1 MDETEAADRISSL
14 PDDLLHLV
22 LLRLGCA
29 RAAARTSVLSR
40 QWRRVCSR
48 LPVVDVTLNDVPLDS
63 LEAALRRAAGQ
74 GVRLL
79 DIRVPE
85 EGSRL
90 CADSVSSVLCAAAAL
105 APVELRFTLTRWARG
120 LPSIR
125 LPSFHRA
132 TTIQMHGGSLDVEV
146 AHSGYPLLERLTLS
160 GCYLDLAALIP
171 CCPHLRVL
179 TMDDFTVHS
188 ASLQDVLVERRKP
201 LQGRLNARLL
211 KQLTTQSLHDEFGST
226 ILAPMVEKVSLRCT
240 YPSWFTHALGLW
252 HLDLLEVGL
261 ESPERHGAGV
271 PTQVEVL
278 SVHMSPKD
286 SKFSLL
292 DAERRFATEIF
303 SHMGTHFSAL
313 NLHITTR
320 GHMVGAFVLRLLGIH
335 YHGLRLA
342 DIRNL
347 KIVLLRSEVK
357 EACPLNC
364 PCNDPKGWK
373 TQIVSLNNLEKVEI
387 EGFEGEDHEL
397 DLLRVVFRCA
407 PMLKSVTV
415 RLLDQD
421 MPSDDWCTKV
431 NIIFREYPYVEGNI
445 DLISGMALEFSMEK
459 SESDNG
465 PSHGSCGSADLIS
478 TLSDDLLLQVLQRLS
493 CARAAVRTS
502 ILSHRWHGFWTHL
515 PKVTV
520 ILHDVPFGSLE
531 AALQRAV
538 RPGVFHRLLLD
549 ISVPWQD
556 NIPLSF
562 PWQEGMLTS
571 SSVSSLLRAAA
582 RLAPV
587 ELLFTL
593 MQNLQ
598 DHCLDVDL
606 PRLDCATSIDL
617 HAGYLRFAPPRAS
630 AGFPSLKRLSLSGC
644 HVDLAALIPRC
655 PCLRF
660 LTVNTTGLV
669 GMDKLTM
676 HSQSLQEL
684 VVEGRNTWTARID
697 VEAPMLKQL
706 IAHFHAGGHLG
717 VSVLAPMVEKVSWHC
732 SYKRAFY
739 RLGIWGLLE
748 VSLNTAE
755 RHSQMDSGKNTS
767 SQHPIVHVMSLH
779 MCAQDSFNSRNAEL
793 RFESEIYKHMFTDF
807 SCLDLHLRTKGHG
820 FGALVLR
827 LLGMDRIRTTIR
839 NLKIIL
845 LRSEVKDA
853 CPINCLC
860 DEPKDWRTQTI
871 SLADLESV
879 EIEGLDGEDHEFD
892 FLKVLFNCAL
902 MLKRV
907 TLRLADGATPCVD
920 WCSKVHNILLA
931 YPFVECNIDLVSRL
945 DAIS

>member
-1 MDETEAADRISSL
+1 MDETGAADRISSL

-40 QWRRVCSR
+40 QWRRVCSG

-90 CADSVSSVLCAAAAL
+90 SADSVSSVLCAAAAL
-105 APVELRFTLTRWARG
+105 APVELRFTLTQWARG

-125 LPSFHRA
+125 LPRFYRA
-132 TTIQMHGGSLDVEV
+132 TSIEMHGVSLD
-146 AHSGYPLLERLTLS
+146 LE
-160 GCYLDLAALIP
+160 
-171 CCPHLRVL
+171 
-179 TMDDFTVHS
+179 
-188 ASLQDVLVERRKP
+188 VLVERRKP
-201 LQGRLNARLL
+201 LQGRVHARLL
-211 KQLTTQSLHDEFGST
+211 MQLTTRSLHDKFGST

-271 PTQVEVL
+271 LTPVEVL
-278 SVHMSPKD
+278 SVHMS
-286 SKFSLL
+286 
-292 DAERRFATEIF
+292 
-303 SHMGTHFSAL
+303 
-313 NLHITTR
+313 
-320 GHMVGAFVLRLLGIH
+320 
-335 YHGLRLA
+335 
-342 DIRNL
+342 
-347 KIVLLRSEVK
+347 
-357 EACPLNC
+357 
-364 PCNDPKGWK
+364 PKGWK

-421 MPSDDWCTKV
+421 LPSDDWCTIA
-431 NIIFREYPYVEGNI
+431 NIIFREYSYVEGNI
-445 DLISGMALEFSMEK
+445 DLISVVGIALGFSMEK
-459 SESDNG
+459 SELDNG
-465 PSHGSCGSADLIS
+465 PRHGSCDSPDLIS

-493 CARAAVRTS
+493 CAGAAVRTC
-502 ILSHRWHGFWTHL
+502 ILARRWHGFWTHL
-515 PKVTV
+515 PKVAV

-531 AALQRAV
+531 AALQRAA

-556 NIPLSF
+556 DIPLSF

-587 ELLFTL
+587 ELRFTL
-593 MQNLQ
+593 LQNLQ

-606 PRLDCATSIDL
+606 PRLDRATSIDL

-630 AGFPSLKRLSLSGC
+630 ARFLSLKRLSLSGC

-684 VVEGRNTWTARID
+684 VVKGRNTWTARID

-706 IAHFHAGGHLG
+706 VAHFHAGGHLG

-739 RLGIWGLLE
+739 RLGLWGLRE
-748 VSLNTAE
+748 VCLNTTE
-755 RHSQMDSGKNTS
+755 RHLQMDSGKNTS
-767 SQHPIVHVMSLH
+767 SQHPIVHLLSLH
-779 MCAQDSFNSRNAEL
+779 MCVQDSFNSRNAEL
-793 RFESEIYKHMFTDF
+793 RFESEIHKHMFTNF
-807 SCLDLHLRTKGHG
+807 SCLDLHLRTRHG

-827 LLGMDRIRTTIR
+827 LLGMDQIRTTIR

-871 SLADLESV
+871 SLADLETV
-879 EIEGLDGEDHEFD
+879 EIGGIDGEDHEFD
-892 FLKVLFNCAL
+892 FVKVIFNCAL

-920 WCSKVHNILLA
+920 WCSKVHNVFKA
-931 YPFVECNIDLVSRL
+931 YPFVKCNIDLVSRL
-945 DAIS
+945 DAI